1 MKKTMISLA
10 LLATLLCAEDV
21 DYSEGLSILADD
33 VKTLNTTAMNSI
45 DKLANSDA
53 ELQAYESKLNQYEK
67 EIATLLSETQKE
79 FASKDDA
86 LVAMDKIE
94 NLSSQSIVLA
104 KTIAYLSSHQGDNVS
119 DSYSETLSSVSN
131 TVLRLSD
138 DIGVMADRILVMADN
153 IGIMA
158 DRIVKTQEIQSAN
171 LNASMQL
178 VQSVMGASQMQ
189 MNTASQGAQNSSSMN
204 QSFTESSSIS
214 TGVMPQ
220 R

>member
-86 LVAMDKIE
+86 LVAMAARAG
-94 NLSSQSIVLA
+94 LHPLHVA
-104 KTIAYLSSHQGDNVS
+104 A
-119 DSYSETLSSVSN
+119 
-131 TVLRLSD
+131 
-138 DIGVMADRILVMADN
+138 
-153 IGIMA
+153 
-158 DRIVKTQEIQSAN
+158 
-171 LNASMQL
+171 
-178 VQSVMGASQMQ
+178 
-189 MNTASQGAQNSSSMN
+189 
-204 QSFTESSSIS
+204 
-214 TGVMPQ
+214 
-220 R
+220 